1 MGTIQRFEAA
11 GGVRSRAG
19 GRKRADNAQMWTFSL
34 PGVSDKQEDLKLLQ
48 LGTLGFAC

>member
-1 MGTIQRFEAA
+1 MGTIRRFEAA
-11 GGVRSRAG
+11 GGVRSGAR
-19 GRKRADNAQMWTFSL
+19 GRKRVDNAQMWTFSL